1 MILNFRILR
10 LVVSL
15 TEVNVSCAELS
26 VWHRTALDKPLKA
39 QAAVHFKTKLP
50 KHRGVTQGGGRKE
63 KRKGGRR
70 EKRRQEGKEGGR
82 KEGRRSRRKETC

>member
-1 MILNFRILR
+1 MFP
-10 LVVSL
+10 
-15 TEVNVSCAELS
+15 CAELS

-39 QAAVHFKTKLP
+39 QAALHFKTKLP
-50 KHRGVTQGGGRKE
+50 KNPRSCTRVGGGRKE